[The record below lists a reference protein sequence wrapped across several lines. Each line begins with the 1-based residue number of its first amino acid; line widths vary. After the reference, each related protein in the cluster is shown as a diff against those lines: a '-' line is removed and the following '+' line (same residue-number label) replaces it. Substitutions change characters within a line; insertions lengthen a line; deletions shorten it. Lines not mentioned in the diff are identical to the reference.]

1 MLTPGSGVPGIGA
14 QPGNLA
20 RKAHC
25 FVADP
30 IDKNLQLPLLEDEAE
45 RAAFVVRE
53 SHRAKRLSVRVFP
66 HGRVEVVVPR
76 GTRAA
81 EAQAFVA
88 SNESWIRKSLR
99 DMSDCGLSANVSLP
113 ERIVFPASDEAWGV
127 AYQDTG
133 RRQRLLETTPAPNG
147 GLSVD
152 TAGLS
157 QDEIR
162 RKLRHWTVVQG
173 RRLLLPGLDELASA
187 TGLHFADARIGRQR
201 TRWGSCTQA
210 GRIHLNC
217 ALLFLSPAQ
226 ARYVMIHELC
236 HLRVLNHSAAFWRR
250 VESLVPEYRTLEKEI
265 NHAWNSV
272 PGWLFYQ

>member
-1 MLTPGSGVPGIGA
+1 M
-14 QPGNLA
+14 
-20 RKAHC
+20 
-25 FVADP
+25 ADP
-30 IDKNLQLPLLEDEAE
+30 IDKNPQLPLLEDEAE

-88 SNESWIRKSLR
+88 SNERWIRKSLR
-99 DMSDCGLSANVSLP
+99 DMSDCGLSADVSLP
-113 ERIVFPASDEAWGV
+113 ELIVFPANSETWEVEYRDA
-127 AYQDTG
+127 G
-133 RRQRLLETTPAPNG
+133 RRQRLLETTPAPEG
-147 GLSVD
+147 CLAVD
-152 TAGLS
+152 TAGIN
-157 QDEIR
+157 QDTVR
-162 RKLRHWTVVQG
+162 QKLRHWVVLQG
-173 RRLLLPGLDELASA
+173 RRLLLHDLGELAIA
-187 TGLHFADARIGRQR
+187 TGLHFTDARIGRQR

-236 HLRVLNHSAAFWRR
+236 HLRVLNHSTAFWRI
-250 VESLVPEYRTLEKEI
+250 VESLIPEYKEREKEI
-265 NHAWNSV
+265 NQAWNRV

>member
-1 MLTPGSGVPGIGA
+1 M
-14 QPGNLA
+14 
-20 RKAHC
+20 
-25 FVADP
+25 ADP
-30 IDKNLQLPLLEDEAE
+30 TDRNPQLPLLEDEAE

-53 SHRAKRLSVRVFP
+53 SRRAKRLSVRVFP

-99 DMSDCGLSANVSLP
+99 DMSDCGLSADVSLP
-113 ERIVFPASDEAWGV
+113 ERIVFPACDETWEVEYHDA
-127 AYQDTG
+127 G
-133 RRQRLLETTPAPNG
+133 RRRRLLEAMPALEG
-147 GLSVD
+147 RLMVD
-152 TAGLS
+152 IAGMS
-157 QDEIR
+157 QDAIR
-162 RKLRHWTVVQG
+162 QILRHWVVLQG
-173 RRLLLPGLDELASA
+173 RRLMLPNLGELATE
-187 TGLHFADARIGRQR
+187 TGFHFTDARIGRQR

-236 HLRVLNHSAAFWRR
+236 HLRVLNHSAAFWRH
-250 VESLVPEYRTLEKEI
+250 VESLVPEYRALEKEI
-265 NHAWNSV
+265 NHAWSRV